1 MIVDWRRFGLRDA
14 ALSRASLDARLDAA
28 GAEVVDA
35 LAAEGRLVAGHL
47 RPRLALP
54 PDFGALLERA
64 LRLEEAEQAPG
75 WEARVETL
83 LVHYLDL
90 MPAMRTR
97 QVATSDEPNATL
109 FHTPLD
115 PARLPRLRA
124 GLEGL
129 FALLH
134 GAGVAPERVF
144 GAPDVEGLFAS
155 RPTLADLY
163 ARTYFAGAMPILY
176 GFPADLAAVAAE
188 LDRGDDP
195 HAAVHAVIDRRF
207 AAPLVHELSHLH
219 RDRVPLSP
227 PYLDECVA
235 GHLGVLALPELEVPA
250 AGEDNAL
257 FMAPW
262 FAHTGRTVARVV
274 GRDATI
280 RAHAGQ
286 TPWAD
291 VLPAGLGAAWDAL
304 GWEDYLGRRGVHFLG
319 DPFDPEPWLK
329 ALYLAAA
336 GALPSDPGRAAL
348 ARIPWRDVPVGP
360 PDDADV
366 ALLAAALRAACLY
379 PALEAGAY
387 RVRSGRSRGPV
398 VIDVE
403 ACVVRVDAPPDPLEP
418 VPLALLM
425 PPALAAALRRR
436 GHRTLRAPAFDLD
449 EAAAVAAHIARA

>member
-1 MIVDWRRFGLRDA
+1 MTVDWRRFGLGDA
-14 ALSRASLDARLDAA
+14 ALTRASLDARLDAA
-28 GAEVVDA
+28 GAEVAAA
-35 LAAEGRLVAGHL
+35 LAADGELIAGYA

-83 LVHYLDL
+83 LTHYLDL

-97 QVATSDEPNATL
+97 QVATSAEPNATL

-124 GLEGL
+124 GLDGL
-129 FALLH
+129 FALVA
-134 GAGVAPERVF
+134 GAGVAPSRVF
-144 GAPDVEGLFAS
+144 GVADVDGLFAS

-176 GFPADLAAVAAE
+176 GFPADLAAARAE
-188 LDRGDDP
+188 LDRGDD
-195 HAAVHAVIDRRF
+195 AHAVIDRRF

-235 GHLGVLALPELEVPA
+235 GHLGVLALPELEIPA
-250 AGEDNAL
+250 TGEDNAL
-257 FMAPW
+257 YMAPW

-274 GRDATI
+274 GRDALI
-280 RAHAGQ
+280 RAHAGAVL
-286 TPWAD
+286 WAE
-291 VLPAGLGAAWDAL
+291 VLPGGLGDAWDAL
-304 GWEDYLGRRGVHFLG
+304 GWEDYTSRRGVHFLG

-329 ALYLAAA
+329 ALFLAAA
-336 GALPSDPGRAAL
+336 GALPETPGRAAL
-348 ARIPWRDVPVGP
+348 AVIPWAAVPIGP
-360 PDDADV
+360 PDAADV
-366 ALLAAALRAACLY
+366 DLLAAALRAACLR
-379 PALEAGAY
+379 PSLEGGAY
-387 RVRSGRSRGPV
+387 RVRRARARGPV
-398 VIDVE
+398 VVDLE

-418 VPLALLM
+418 VPLSLLA
-425 PPALAAALRRR
+425 PPALAAALRHR
-436 GHRTLRAPAFDLD
+436 GHRTLRVPAFDAD
-449 EAAAVAAHIARA
+449 EAAAVAAEIARA